1 MSSGI
6 ITLLT
11 DFGLED
17 PYVGMMKGVILG
29 LNPGA
34 AIVDLTHQIKQ
45 GDIHQAAHVLQ
56 QSCSFFPSGA
66 IHVAVVDP
74 GVGTS
79 RKPILV
85 KSRNHLFVGPDNGLF
100 WPIIKTDPRVLIIH
114 LKTTKFFL
122 PRISRTFHGRD
133 IFAPVA
139 AHLSLGIDPLR
150 MGAPME
156 NPISIPHMTPARKG
170 DTLIGRAVRIDH
182 FGNVLT
188 NIHREELARF
198 MGNCRMVIRV
208 EQEKIDSLLGTYAD
222 GAKGEL
228 MALFGS
234 TDHLEIAVN
243 SGRADHYLNLDA
255 ASGLPVVAVH
265 RILPSPKT

>member
-17 PYVGMMKGVILG
+17 SYVGVMKGVILG

-85 KSRNHLFVGPDNGLF
+85 KSRSQFFVGPDNGLF
-100 WPIIKTDPRVLIIH
+100 WPIIKADPQVLIIH
-114 LKTTKFFL
+114 LKTRKFFL
-122 PRISRTFHGRD
+122 PYISHTFHGRD

-139 AHLSLGIDPLR
+139 GHLSLGIDPLK
-150 MGAPME
+150 MGLLME
-156 NPISIPHMTPARKG
+156 NAVSIADMSPTQKG
-170 DTLIGRAVRIDH
+170 NTLFGRAVRIDH
-182 FGNVLT
+182 FGNVVT

-198 MGNCRMVIRV
+198 LGNRRMVVRV
-208 EQEKIDSLLGTYAD
+208 AQKKIDRLLKTYAE
-222 GAKGEL
+222 GEHGKL
-228 MALFGS
+228 MVLFGS
-234 TDHLEIAVN
+234 TGHLEIAVN
-243 SGRADHYLNLDA
+243 SGRADSHLNL
-255 ASGLPVVAVH
+255 GEMHRLPMVKVDRVD
-265 RILPSPKT
+265 P

>member
-1 MSSGI
+1 MPSGI

-34 AIVDLTHQIKQ
+34 AIVDLTHQIKR

-66 IHVAVVDP
+66 IHVAVV
-74 GVGTS
+74 GTS

-85 KSRNHLFVGPDNGLF
+85 KSRGHLFVGPDNGLF
-100 WPIIKTDPRVLIIH
+100 WPIIKTDPRVLIVH

-139 AHLSLGIDPLR
+139 GHLSLGIDPLR
-150 MGAPME
+150 MGALME
-156 NPISIPHMTPARKG
+156 NAVSIPHMTPAPKG

-198 MGNCRMVIRV
+198 LGNRRMIIRV

-222 GAKGEL
+222 GAKGEF

-234 TDHLEIAVN
+234 TDHLELAVN

-255 ASGLPVVAVH
+255 AHGLPVVKVD
-265 RILPSPKT
+265 RVEP